1 MASLTSQHSQDADPA
16 LDVLPTSRAGAL
28 DLGSGGGAVHWRVDQ
43 IWGDGVGILG
53 GPPKAAKSWWGLDLA
68 VSLASATPFL
78 GRFAALD
85 PGPTLVYLA
94 EDALSQVRARIAGI
108 CLHRTIELA
117 TLDLHVITAPAV
129 RLDQPADQR
138 RLATTLD
145 RLRPKLL
152 LLDPLVRLHR
162 LDENSSADISSLL
175 GYLRELQRRFDV
187 AIVVVHHMRKSVRAH
202 LGEALRGSG
211 DLHAWNDHG
220 AYLTRCGPD
229 GERLRLSLE
238 HRSAPA
244 LDPLELRLVS
254 RDDGSATHLE
264 LASSTPTTSGP
275 AAPAPVPT
283 PSLHDRVL
291 LAMRRAGRPLSRL
304 QLRDMLRVNNN
315 RLGDVIHDL
324 ERSGRVCRSGSGIA
338 LPT

>member
-1 MASLTSQHSQDADPA
+1 MTHHRDRSTDTP
-16 LDVLPTSRAGAL
+16 LDLLPTSRAAALDPGRGAGAL
-28 DLGSGGGAVHWRVDQ
+28 HWRVDQ

-53 GPPKAAKSWWGLDLA
+53 GPPKSTKSWCGLDLA

-108 CLHRTIELA
+108 CLHRRLDLSA
-117 TLDLHVITAPAV
+117 LDLHVITAPAV
-129 RLDQPADQR
+129 RLDQTADQS
-138 RLATTLD
+138 RLVATLD

-162 LDENSSADISSLL
+162 LDENSSADISALL

-202 LGEALRGSG
+202 LGQALRGSG

-220 AYLTRCGPD
+220 AYLTRTGPG
-229 GERLRLSLE
+229 GERLRLTLE
-238 HRSAPA
+238 HRAAPA
-244 LDPLELRLVS
+244 LAPLELCLVS
-254 RDDGSATHLE
+254 RDDGTATHLE
-264 LASSTPTTSGP
+264 IAASVTGGNGQEPP
-275 AAPAPVPT
+275 AAAAT
-283 PSLHDRVL
+283 RSLHDRVV
-291 LAMRRAGRPLSRL
+291 LALRQAGRPLSRV
-304 QLRDMLRVNNN
+304 QLRDALRVNNN
-315 RLGDVIHDL
+315 RLGTVLIDL
-324 ERSGRVCRSGSGIA
+324 ERSGRVCRSDAGIA
-338 LPT
+338 VLP

>member
-1 MASLTSQHSQDADPA
+1 VASLTSQQSPTVDPT
-16 LDVLPTSRAGAL
+16 LDVLPTSRAAAL
-28 DLGSGGGAVHWRVDQ
+28 DLGSGGGAVHWRIEQV
-43 IWGDGVGILG
+43 WGDGVGILG
-53 GPPKAAKSWWGLDLA
+53 GPPKCAKSWCGLDLA

-94 EDALSQVRARIAGI
+94 EDALPQVRARIAGI
-108 CLHRTIELA
+108 CLHRALELA
-117 TLDLHVITAPAV
+117 ALDLHVITAPAV

-138 RLATTLD
+138 RLAATLD

-162 LDENSSADISSLL
+162 LDENSSADISALL

-187 AIVVVHHMRKSVRAH
+187 AIVVVHHMRKSIRAH
-202 LGEALRGSG
+202 LGQALRGSG

-220 AYLTRCGPD
+220 AYLTRTGPD
-229 GERLRLSLE
+229 GERLRLTLE

-244 LDPLELRLVS
+244 LEPLELCLVS
-254 RDDGSATHLE
+254 RDDGTATHLE
-264 LASSTPTTSGP
+264 IASSAAPSGGQPPSVLTTS
-275 AAPAPVPT
+275 

-291 LAMRRAGRPLSRL
+291 HAIRRAGHPLSRI
-304 QLRDMLRVNNN
+304 QLRDTLRVNNN
-315 RLGDVIHDL
+315 RLGDVINDL
-324 ERSGRVCRSGSGIA
+324 ERSGRVRRSDAGIA
-338 LPT
+338 VLP